1 MKNLAKVCFVISGA
15 LLIFDSIL
23 MILQKPNPIGLPLPC
38 PVTLI
43 ILGIGLIAFAFAKK

>member
-1 MKNLAKVCFVISGA
+1 MKKLAKVCFVISGG

-23 MILQKPNPIGLPLPC
+23 MILHKPNPIGLPLPC

-43 ILGIGLIAFAFAKK
+43 ILGVGLITFAFAKK

>member
-1 MKNLAKVCFVISGA
+1 MKNLAKMCFVISGA

-23 MILQKPNPIGLPLPC
+23 MILQKSNPIGLPLPC

-43 ILGIGLIAFAFAKK
+43 ILGVGLIAFAFAKK